1 VVYEP
6 DQATLVET
14 IKGLDIGV
22 QNSTGTITPEDWHY
36 LK

>member
-6 DQATLVET
+6 DEATLVET
-14 IKGLDIGV
+14 IKGLDIGP
-22 QNSTGTITPEDWHY
+22 QNSADTITPEDWHY